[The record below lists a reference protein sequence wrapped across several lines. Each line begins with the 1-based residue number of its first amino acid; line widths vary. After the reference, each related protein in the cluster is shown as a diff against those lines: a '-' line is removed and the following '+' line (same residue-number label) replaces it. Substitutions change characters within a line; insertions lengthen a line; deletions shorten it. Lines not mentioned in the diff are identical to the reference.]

1 VNRKIADWLDENL
14 LRVEKPA
21 RYIGRELNAVVKD
34 WDLVRTRVALV
45 FPEVYDLGMSNF
57 GMAILYDILNK
68 QPDVLAERVYTPW
81 PDMESLMRK
90 DRVPVYGL
98 ETYHPLGEFDI
109 IGFSLPYEQVYT
121 NMLTTLDLGGIPLRS
136 AERDESYPLVIAG
149 GSACYNPE
157 PIHAFVDACFIGEG
171 EEGILDIVRVYREW
185 KGSGEPK
192 AALLR
197 ALAGVP
203 GVYVPSLYDVRYNQ
217 DGTIAAIEPEEGAA
231 MPVVKR
237 IVPILPPPVTDFVV
251 PWLDV
256 VHNRGV
262 VEISRGCTRGC
273 RFCQAGVVFRP
284 VRERP
289 LQEVLDAVDEILRKT
304 GYEEIAFLSLSPSD
318 YRYVGELVKAVAEKY
333 RDKHISI
340 SLPSLRIESFSVELM
355 EMLESTGRRTGFT
368 FAPEA
373 ATDRLRNVINKPIP
387 TEELLAVAEEVFSRG
402 WTTLKLYFMIGL
414 PGQTME
420 DVEGIVDLARRV
432 REIGRKYVGRRT
444 QVRLTVS
451 TFVPK
456 PQTPFQW
463 VPLARPEEIRE
474 QVDLLRRKL
483 RGGGF
488 HLNWNRP
495 EETAFEAL
503 LSRGDR
509 RLSGAIQLA
518 WERGARFDG
527 WAEHFDWELWLGAL
541 RDVGLDPEWY
551 LYRERGLDE
560 VLPWDVV
567 NAGVDKSFLKAEYL
581 NSKEGLLLPDCR
593 EHCYSCGIIRHF
605 HRLRRN
611 TPDEAWRCPP
621 IGKGKK
627 RQPVSP
633 GPVPVVPESAEK
645 AEEKA

>member
-1 VNRKIADWLDENL
+1 MNGKIADWLDRNL

-34 WDLVRTRVALV
+34 WGSVQTKVALV

-68 QPDVLAERVYTPW
+68 QEDVLAERVYAPW
-81 PDMESLMRK
+81 PDMESLMRR
-90 DRVPVYGL
+90 DEIPLYGL
-98 ETYHPLGEFDI
+98 ETYHPIGEFDI

-121 NMLTTLDLGGIPLRS
+121 NMLTVLDLGGIPLRS
-136 AERDESYPLVIAG
+136 ENRDDSHPLVIAG

-171 EEGILDIVRVYREW
+171 EEGILDIIEVYRKW
-185 KGSGEPK
+185 RRSAAPRGE
-192 AALLR
+192 LLR
-197 ALAGVP
+197 SLARIP
-203 GVYVPSLYDVRYNQ
+203 GVYVPSLYRVRYEP
-217 DGTIAAIEPEEGAA
+217 DGTIASIEPEEGVR

-237 IVPILPPPVTDFVV
+237 IVPVLPPPVTDFVV
-251 PWLDV
+251 PWVDV
-256 VHNRGV
+256 VHNRWV
-262 VEISRGCTRGC
+262 VEISRGCTRGY

-289 LQEVLDAVDEILRKT
+289 LEEVLEAVDEILRKT

-318 YRYVGELVKAVAEKY
+318 YRYVGDLVKSVAGKY
-333 RDKHISI
+333 RDRHISI

-355 EMLESTGRRTGFT
+355 DMLESAGRRTGFT

-373 ATDRLRNVINKPIP
+373 ATDRLRNIINKPIP
-387 TEELLAVAEEVFSRG
+387 TEELLEVAEEVFSRG

-420 DVEGIVDLARRV
+420 DVRGIVELARKV
-432 REIGRKYVGRRT
+432 REIGRKHVGRRT

-463 VPLARPEEIRE
+463 VPLARPEEIEE
-474 QVDLLRRKL
+474 QVNFLRRNL

-488 HLNWNRP
+488 HLNWNKP

-503 LSRGDR
+503 MSRGDR
-509 RLSGAIQLA
+509 RLSDAIQLA

-527 WAEHFDWELWLGAL
+527 WAEHFDWDLWRKAL
-541 RDVGLDPEWY
+541 AEIGLAPEWY
-551 LYRERGLDE
+551 LYRERSLDE
-560 VLPWDVV
+560 ILPWDVV
-567 NAGVDKSFLKAEYL
+567 SAGVDKSFLKAEFM

-593 EHCYSCGIIRHF
+593 EHCYSCGIIRNF

-621 IGKGKK
+621 IGRGKK

-633 GPVPVVPESAEK
+633 GPVPVVPGEPRK
-645 AEEKA
+645 AEALS

>member
-1 VNRKIADWLDENL
+1 MNRKIADWLDENL

-34 WDLVRTRVALV
+34 WDSIRTRVALV

-81 PDMESLMRK
+81 PDMEALMRK

-121 NMLTTLDLGGIPLRS
+121 NMLTALDLGGIPLRS
-136 AERDESYPLVIAG
+136 SERGESYPLVIAG

-185 KGSGEPK
+185 KESGEPK

-203 GVYVPSLYDVRYNQ
+203 GVYVPSLYDVRYNP
-217 DGTIAAIEPEEGAA
+217 DGTISAIEPVGGAP

-333 RDKHISI
+333 RDRHISI

-509 RLSGAIQLA
+509 RLSDAIQLA